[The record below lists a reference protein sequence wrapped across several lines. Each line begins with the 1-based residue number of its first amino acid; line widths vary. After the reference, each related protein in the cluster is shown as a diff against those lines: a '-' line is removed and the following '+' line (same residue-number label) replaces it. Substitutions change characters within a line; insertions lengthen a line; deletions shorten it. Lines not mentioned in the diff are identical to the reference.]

1 LPANP
6 VSAARRAVDAA
17 AAQPAISEAARLLA
31 DINELAPQFAAR
43 AEEIERGRRIPDDI
57 VETLRRIGLFGALVP
72 RSHGGLGLSFPDVL
86 PVIAALAAGDG
97 SIGWIATIGMNAQL
111 FCSRLPRPTY
121 DRVYGSGANP
131 FIAGSGIPVGFAE
144 IVDGGYRISGR
155 WPLASGCQNAR
166 WLMGHCVVCKDGEPV
181 ISDDRATTLFIL
193 LPAHRWRI
201 EDTWRSSGMAGS
213 GSHHIALD
221 DAWVSGFE
229 TFDPLYGTSC
239 VPGPLDSV
247 IAPLIASSHGATAI
261 GIASGAIADLLD
273 AANGRRQLLAAA
285 DLHDSD
291 LKHSA
296 GFGPDIFGHDIG
308 RLGAKLRAARALL
321 HVQTAQHWRR
331 AITGLLDGKAD
342 FTLGLQGSAWIHA
355 ACTDIVSD
363 CTALAGSHAIRS
375 ASSLQRRLRDI
386 HAARQHFF
394 AQERF
399 YAAAGR
405 LTLGFPATDPISGQP
420 DS

>member
-1 LPANP
+1 MRCPWEALLPAN
-6 VSAARRAVDAA
+6 AIQKARRAVDTD

-31 DINELAPQFAAR
+31 DVNELAPQFAAR
-43 AEEIERGRRIPDDI
+43 ADEIERGRRIPDDI
-57 VETLRRIGLFGALVP
+57 IETLRRIGLFGALVP
-72 RSHGGLGLSFPDVL
+72 RSHGGLGLRFPDVL
-86 PVIAALAAGDG
+86 PVIATLAAGDG
-97 SIGWIATIGMNAQL
+97 SIGWIATIGMNSQL

-121 DRVYGSGANP
+121 DRIYGGGANP
-131 FIAGSGIPVGFAE
+131 FIAGSGIPVGSAE
-144 IVDGGYRISGR
+144 IVDGGYRVCGR

-166 WLMGHCVVCKDGEPV
+166 WLMGHCVVCRDGAPV
-181 ISDDRATTLFIL
+181 IAGDRATTLFIL

-221 DAWVSGFE
+221 DAWVSEFE
-229 TFDPLYGTSC
+229 TFDPLHGRSC

-261 GIASGAIADLLD
+261 GIATGAIADLLD
-273 AANGRRQLLAAA
+273 SAGGCRRPIAAA
-285 DLHDSD
+285 GLRDFDLDD
-291 LKHSA
+291 SA
-296 GFGPDIFGHDIG
+296 GFGHD
-308 RLGAKLRAARALL
+308 LGWLDAKLRAARALL
-321 HVQTAQHWRR
+321 HVQAAQHWCR
-331 AITGLLDGKAD
+331 ATAGLLDGQAD

-355 ACTDIVSD
+355 ACTDIVSS
-363 CTALAGSHAIRS
+363 CIALDGTRAITS
-375 ASSLQRRLRDI
+375 TSPLQRRLRDI

-405 LTLGFPATDPISGQP
+405 LTLGFPATDPTSG
-420 DS
+420 